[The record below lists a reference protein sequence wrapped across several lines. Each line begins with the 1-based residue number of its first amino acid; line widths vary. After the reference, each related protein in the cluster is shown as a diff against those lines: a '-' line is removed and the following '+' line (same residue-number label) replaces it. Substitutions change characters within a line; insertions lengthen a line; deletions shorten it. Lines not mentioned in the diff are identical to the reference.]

1 MEDFTRAAAHYKAKH
16 KTWAVIII
24 DNPNEIPENDPS
36 LLIMLQKEAKMAAD
50 NGPHKI
56 APATSDGRAPEMMKR
71 ESQYAAACRRFL
83 IIRADKSAWSRGSDT
98 CRTGDLTASEA
109 TNYLEKRRISQQH
122 ADKIIHSCGTRIL
135 TLKSVCDKIK
145 SGVEIDSS
153 FPILVFAG
161 LSLTIQN

>member
-1 MEDFTRAAAHYKAKH
+1 MEDFTRAAARYKAKH

-98 CRTGDLTASEA
+98 CRTMQDRRPDCFRSHKLPRETAHFA
-109 TNYLEKRRISQQH
+109 AARRQN
-122 ADKIIHSCGTRIL
+122 HS
-135 TLKSVCDKIK
+135 
-145 SGVEIDSS
+145 
-153 FPILVFAG
+153 
-161 LSLTIQN
+161 